1 MGARI
6 TPETLDFLVENRMRN
21 DRPWFNEHKP
31 RYKAL
36 VEGPLL
42 ALSEAVIPTLA
53 GIDPMMVL
61 EPRRTLSRIWRDTR
75 FAKDKTLFRD
85 VCWLAFKRG
94 KGMAAPA
101 FFFEMTPSGYRWG
114 CGYYDTPPRVAEQ
127 LRAWIVQDNRR
138 WLAARDAFNAIPGC
152 TLMGER
158 YKRPKFTDLPEE
170 KLLWLNQRSFVA
182 GCENLPVAGLFSPG
196 LADELKAG
204 FAALGPVYH
213 FILAAHENL

>member
-1 MGARI
+1 MTI
-6 TPETLDFLVENRMRN
+6 TPEALDFLVENRMRN

-36 VEGPLL
+36 VEAPLL

-53 GIDPMMVL
+53 EIDPLMVL
-61 EPRRTLSRIWRDTR
+61 EPRRALSRIWRDTR

-94 KGMAAPA
+94 KGMVAPA
-101 FFFEMTPSGYRWG
+101 FFFELTPLGYRWG

-127 LRAWIVQDNRR
+127 LRAWVLVDDIR
-138 WLAARDAFNAIPGC
+138 WLAAHEALTSIPGC
-152 TLMGER
+152 TLIGER
-158 YKRPKFTDLPEE
+158 YKRPKFIDRPEE

-182 GCENLPVAGLFSPG
+182 GCENLPVEGLFSPD
-196 LADELKAG
+196 LAGELKAG
-204 FAALGPVYH
+204 FTALAPIYH
-213 FILAAHENL
+213 FILSAHENV

>member
-1 MGARI
+1 MTI
-6 TPETLDFLVENRMRN
+6 TPEALDFLVENRMRN
-21 DRPWFNEHKP
+21 DRPWFNEHKL

-36 VEGPLL
+36 VEAPLL

-53 GIDPMMVL
+53 EIDPLMVL

-94 KGMAAPA
+94 KGMVAPA
-101 FFFEMTPSGYRWG
+101 FFFELTPAGYRWG

-127 LRAWIVQDNRR
+127 LRAWIVADDIR
-138 WLAARDAFNAIPGC
+138 WLAAHAALTSIPGC
-152 TLMGER
+152 TLIGER
-158 YKRPKFTDLPEE
+158 YKRPKFTDQPEE

-182 GCENLPVAGLFSPG
+182 GCEHLPVEDLFSPG

-204 FAALGPVYH
+204 FAALAPIYH
-213 FILAAHENL
+213 FILAAHHE